1 MSGGTHSTPSASEL
15 KVVREAQD
23 QIAAALPEIDKL
35 AWRLFAIARDL
46 DAPLDDDED
55 FREQEPGPTHLRY
68 FVALGAMAGYT
79 ALLETIGSLRGTAEQ
94 TDFDIRQDWWRGKQ
108 LRENNKEEGNRPI
121 TDTVLAELR
130 NEFAKLVHLLL
141 ANAQAAQKPTEEND
155 DEPTA

>member
-1 MSGGTHSTPSASEL
+1 MSGETHSTPSASEL

-23 QIAAALPEIDKL
+23 QVAATLPEIEKL

-79 ALLETIGSLRGTAEQ
+79 ALLETIESLRGTAEQ
-94 TDFDIRQDWWRGKQ
+94 TDFDIRQDWLRAKQ
-108 LRENNKEEGNRPI
+108 LEEKSEAREFPGASEQVE
-121 TDTVLAELR
+121 AELATMQAHQKG
-130 NEFAKLVHLLL
+130 FAPDVGRRP
-141 ANAQAAQKPTEEND
+141 QVQ
-155 DEPTA
+155 EPERRES